1 MGTAD
6 QQKLEQRARDLEEYL
21 EGLTAGGGRRHTLED
36 GTRVDNVE
44 SEIAKLRQE
53 LDDLK
58 RRIAKGG

>member
-21 EGLTAGGGRRHTLED
+21 EGLTAGGGHHRTLED

-44 SEIAKLRQE
+44 AELAKLRQE